1 MKPASLSSRL
11 YQADLYDQ
19 IKIDGNHIIC
29 LNHEQT
35 KTFILLAAIKN
46 HAHQLHP
53 KFGSSTTL
61 VVEPSKS
68 HADELQRIVSDHTE
82 LNVVNLFSSDVGQ
95 DDGQVIIK
103 PISMVL
109 SQATNPNL
117 VNLVVLDHAH
127 LLLLQDI
134 NLVKAIVARYKG
146 VQILTFMCS
155 LIHNN
160 PELTPR
166 KTVQLISYLENVL
179 SASCET
185 SSDLRSMSRQSPI
198 TNLDVIESKQTDP
211 VVYDW
216 CLLADSMLK
225 QFCDLMLDK
234 NFDESEP
241 MIKPE
246 SSVARMNQNSKQ
258 PVLNTKKQLVLVRSC
273 LSDVIYSV
281 HCLGLWSTKKTV
293 QLYLTEFSRLLQ
305 AETVSGHLI
314 AAAATLLNCFYS
326 RLDELTNYSGEEG
339 TDLKM
344 ATQQLKSLLEYINEF
359 KPIGGSVW
367 PICIVHVRRRVL
379 AKVIAL
385 WLDKISRNYSE
396 YSFIKPNYTVGST
409 RKHRNRMAVDNFDLH
424 HEASVRDFRFGN
436 SNVLVTSAI
445 VERCTDMPRCSL
457 VVSFDIPARFSDFIQ
472 AKGNCRYDSS
482 KYVVILNNLL
492 EVNPKE
498 KLLNYINM
506 ERLLNNV
513 NKKHNLESDEASMV
527 ESLEKLYPA
536 YPSKNSK
543 TPATIWR
550 SIGIIN
556 KYCTKLPSDSFTK
569 LSPEWIIKQSE
580 TQANETTYH
589 CEVRLPINSPV
600 RQTIVGPQCKS
611 KNIAMRLA
619 ALTACKVLHKAGEL
633 DDNMM
638 PITKESLRNTSSING
653 TRFLLRSKIRC
664 PIKGQSMGSTKH
676 RQYYKKRIAKV
687 FSGPVVSEGIDCHL
701 YRFQMTLT
709 CPIPDEQNRRGR
721 RIIDPGETNRN
732 YAIVCTSKLP
742 KICSFPVF
750 TRSGEVMI
758 SVELVKEN
766 ISFDELQVKNLR
778 IFHEFT
784 FSRVLRLEKY
794 PTVFEPDR
802 SLFTV
807 LLAPV
812 IDNDHGTSNIDW
824 KFVDKI
830 VHSDTTSHVPS
841 TEERRSFQFCL
852 EDYIDAVVIPWYRL
866 TDRQQFAYYVAEICT
881 DLNPESSFPD
891 EGSGFKTFID
901 YYRSKYNIDIF
912 NKSQPVLDVDHT
924 SARLNLL
931 TPRYVNRKGR
941 TLPSSTAKTRRES
954 RESLVQKQL
963 LIPELCS
970 IHPFPASFWR
980 KAVCLPCIF
989 YRLNSLYLAEEL
1001 RRTVA
1006 EETKVGFVEPPTAF
1020 HWPPL
1025 DFGWSLKDVIN
1036 NQPSSDDPLEDQAKD
1051 QDVETI
1057 VPRVQKLAIKKER
1070 SKVPPKK
1077 VQVEM
1082 NLSSSSPSN
1091 SQDFV
1096 IDHFDPSQYVIP
1108 DIPLDAPPND
1118 WMNIKLISS
1127 TGISNNDGP
1136 CGWDQPLVQ
1145 QDLFLEHTNE
1155 ATWSDCEMEFS
1166 GELTEQVGR
1175 MRCGS
1180 PSSFEPGTTKS
1191 HGINEVLKEGLVP
1204 ELEMSRDKSE
1214 SPKKSKAVEFA
1225 VNSDSSWSS
1234 TEEEEAAQ
1242 SEEDIQCYG
1251 EWKDS
1256 KSKNRPLLREL
1267 FIPSVK
1273 SLAPCRD
1280 DVDSLYKMLDDHF
1293 KSELPKEQIEHLL
1306 SHSIDSIQAHVKLSD
1321 DPKKFVSL
1329 LNKVLE
1335 QDLQVSDELVSENL
1349 EYWFKTM
1356 NQLSARVEQTL
1367 LQDPELFKDND
1378 IELVTVDDS
1387 FSQYNL
1393 EIQPTFGEL
1402 LPNRDQDCSWP
1413 NEEWKNIKF
1422 DPSNVEIDSHGPG
1435 PSIILQALTMSNASD
1450 GINLERL
1457 ETVGDSFLKY
1467 SITAYLY
1474 CMYPSMHEG
1483 KLSYLRSTEISNA
1496 NLYQLGRSKNLGE
1509 IMSATKFEPNDNWLA
1524 PGYCIAG
1531 CASSGEVESNKRR
1544 EIDKALAEVPYD
1556 LLLQH
1561 SIPDKSIADCVE
1573 ALIGAY
1579 LTASGSRAA
1588 LLFMQW
1594 LGLRVVPPTFD
1605 LQSSASQVSENQSNG
1620 VDTTIWR
1627 WLGTPPSPL
1636 ICKAPSYEDES
1647 FNSSQQISEADLK
1660 AIASAEL
1667 DRLYYAN
1674 NLDKFER
1681 DIHYKFK
1688 DRAYLVQAFT
1698 HNSYYEN
1705 HVTDCHQRLEF
1716 LGDALLDYLIT
1727 RYLFED
1733 PRCHSPGTLTDLRSA
1748 LVNNT
1753 FFASLAVKYKFHKY
1767 LKYISDEL
1775 FHVIDGFVK
1784 KFRFDSQD
1792 TITKGYTLLIS
1803 EGESE
1808 YAEDIEVPKA
1818 LGDVFE
1824 SVAGAIYLDS
1834 GMSLDHVWR
1843 VYFKMMKPEIEYF
1856 SSNVP
1861 KSPIRELLES
1871 MPQNV
1876 RFSPSELAP
1885 DRKHRVIAE
1894 VFGLGR
1900 FTGVGRNK
1908 HSAKSTA
1915 AKRALR
1921 MLALRRKEVE
1931 ELEKSRDD
1939 SDNSSIRHQ

>member
-1 MKPASLSSRL
+1 MKPSLQSSRL

-19 IKIDGNHIIC
+19 IKNAGNHIIC
-29 LNHEQT
+29 LTQEQT
-35 KTFILLAAIKN
+35 KTFILLASIKN

-53 KFGSSTTL
+53 EYGAFVTL
-61 VVEPSKS
+61 IIEPDKL
-68 HADELQRIVSDHTE
+68 HADEVQRIVNDHTE
-82 LNVVNLFSSDVGQ
+82 LNVINLFSNKTSLEGGHVIVTSMENAISDDMKQ
-95 DDGQVIIK
+95 H
-103 PISMVL
+103 S
-109 SQATNPNL
+109 
-117 VNLVVLDHAH
+117 VNLVILDQAH
-127 LLLLQDI
+127 SLLLQGVDI
-134 NLVKAIVARYKG
+134 VKAVVEHFKH
-146 VQILTFMCS
+146 VQILAFMCS
-155 LIHNN
+155 LVHNN
-160 PELTPR
+160 PELTPL
-166 KTVQLISYLENVL
+166 KTVQLTSYLESVFA
-179 SASCET
+179 ASCET
-185 SSDLRSMSRQSPI
+185 SSDLRSMSRQSLI
-198 TNLDVIESKQTDP
+198 TNLEVIEFNQVELVTCEW
-211 VVYDW
+211 Y
-216 CLLADSMLK
+216 LLADEMLK
-225 QFCDLMLDK
+225 QFCDLMLDT
-234 NFDESEP
+234 NFDNSEP

-246 SSVARMNQNSKQ
+246 QDATLQTGPILSV
-258 PVLNTKKQLVLVRSC
+258 KKQLVLVRSC
-273 LSDVIYSV
+273 LSDIIYAL
-281 HCLGLWSTKKTV
+281 HCLGSWCTKKTI

-305 AETVSGHLI
+305 AESISGHLI
-314 AAAATLLNCFYS
+314 AAASTILNCFYG
-326 RLDELTNYSGEEG
+326 RLDELSTFSDETD
-339 TDLKM
+339 TDLVLKNSS
-344 ATQQLKSLLEYINEF
+344 QQLKSLLDSINEF
-359 KPIGGSVW
+359 KPPGTSAW
-367 PICIVHVRRRVL
+367 PICIIHVRRRVI

-385 WLDKISRNYSE
+385 WLDKISKSFPE
-396 YSFIKPNYTVGST
+396 YSFVKPNYIVGSA

-436 SNVLVTSAI
+436 SNVLVTSAVI
-445 VERCTDMPRCSL
+445 ERCTDMPRCSL
-457 VVSFDIPARFSDFIQ
+457 VVSFDLPARFSDFIQ

-482 KYVVILNNLL
+482 KYIVMLN
-492 EVNPKE
+492 EFHDHQAKE
-498 KLLNYINM
+498 KLVNYINM
-506 ERLLNNV
+506 EKLLTNV
-513 NKKHNLESDEASMV
+513 NKKPILDNDETSAMDG
-527 ESLEKLYPA
+527 LEKIYPP
-536 YPSKNSK
+536 YPNKNSK
-543 TPATIWR
+543 SPATIWR

-569 LSPEWIIKQSE
+569 LSPDWHLNMSQGDNGSIL
-580 TQANETTYH
+580 YH
-589 CEVRLPINSPV
+589 YEVRLPINSPV
-600 RQTIVGPQCKS
+600 RQSIIGPKAS
-611 KNIAMRLA
+611 SRGIAMRLA
-619 ALTACKVLHKAGEL
+619 AFLACKVLHRAGEL

-638 PITKESLRNTSSING
+638 PITKESMRTTNPITGSRAFSRPR
-653 TRFLLRSKIRC
+653 TRG
-664 PIKGQSMGSTKH
+664 PAKGQSMGSTKH

-687 FSGPVVSEGIDCHL
+687 FSGSAIAEGVNCYL

-758 SVELVKEN
+758 SVELIKEH
-766 ISFDELQVKNLR
+766 ITFTDLQVKNLR
-778 IFHEFT
+778 TFHEFT

-794 PTVFEPDR
+794 PTVFDPNR
-802 SLFTV
+802 SPFAV

-812 IDNDHGTSNIDW
+812 IDDLNSGRTEIDW
-824 KFVDKI
+824 TFVDKI
-830 VHSDTTSHVPS
+830 VNSETNPQVSSAED
-841 TEERRSFQFCL
+841 RKSFRFNHN
-852 EDYIDAVVIPWYRL
+852 DYIDAVVIPWYRL

-881 DLNPESSFPD
+881 DLNPESPFPD

-901 YYRSKYNIDIF
+901 YYKSKYNIDIY

-1006 EETKVGFVEPPTAF
+1006 EETKVGFVEPPEDF
-1020 HWPPL
+1020 DWPSL

-1036 NQPSSDDPLEDQAKD
+1036 NQTSNDDGSDEVNEEQLQ
-1051 QDVETI
+1051 
-1057 VPRVQKLAIKKER
+1057 RVQEKVVKQGRACKNLPKPKLEK
-1070 SKVPPKK
+1070 
-1077 VQVEM
+1077 
-1082 NLSSSSPSN
+1082 SPVCSTN
-1091 SQDFV
+1091 DPNEFV
-1096 IDHFDPSQYVIP
+1096 IDHFDPSQYTIP
-1108 DIPLDAPPND
+1108 DIPLGGTIND

-1127 TGISNNDGP
+1127 TGAPSGDEP
-1136 CGWDQPLVQ
+1136 CGWDQPLIQ
-1145 QDLFLEHTNE
+1145 QDLFLEHTND
-1155 ATWSDCEMEFS
+1155 ATWSDCEMEFE
-1166 GELTEQVGR
+1166 GEITEKMNR

-1180 PSSFEPGTTKS
+1180 PSSFEPG
-1191 HGINEVLKEGLVP
+1191 LKKALSSNDNFTPVGKRQL
-1204 ELEMSRDKSE
+1204 
-1214 SPKKSKAVEFA
+1214 KAVSIIECDKNEEGK
-1225 VNSDSSWSS
+1225 NSQYFIDSDTSWSTS
-1234 TEEEEAAQ
+1234 DDDEAGK

-1267 FIPSVK
+1267 FIPNCK
-1273 SLAPCRD
+1273 SLAGNTEND
-1280 DVDSLYKMLDDHF
+1280 IENLYTTISDYFITSGEKMSID
-1293 KSELPKEQIEHLL
+1293 HLL
-1306 SHSIDSIQAHVKLSD
+1306 SNTIETIQTKFISVVHPQRLITTLNNIFRTEVHVTT
-1321 DPKKFVSL
+1321 
-1329 LNKVLE
+1329 
-1335 QDLQVSDELVSENL
+1335 ELAEETSRQ
-1349 EYWFKTM
+1349 WFQLMKE
-1356 NQLSARVEQTL
+1356 LSARVESAL
-1367 LQDPELFKDND
+1367 ALDPEIFKDND
-1378 IELVTVDDS
+1378 IELVAVDDS
-1387 FSQYNL
+1387 FSHYNL
-1393 EIQPTFGEL
+1393 EVQPTFGEL
-1402 LPNRDQDCSWP
+1402 LPNRDDDCNWA

-1422 DPSNVEIDSHGPG
+1422 DPSISEIRSHGPG

-1474 CMYPSMHEG
+1474 CMYPTMHEG

-1496 NLYQLGRSKNLGE
+1496 NLYEKGRLKNLGE

-1524 PGYCIAG
+1524 PGYCIA
-1531 CASSGEVESNKRR
+1531 ESKPSEDIGNNKRR

-1594 LGLRVVPPTFD
+1594 LGLKVVPETFD
-1605 LQSSASQVSENQSNG
+1605 LEADLARISDQS
-1620 VDTTIWR
+1620 DDTIWR
-1627 WLGTPPSPL
+1627 WLGTPSSPL
-1636 ICKAPSYEDES
+1636 IFKPPSQEGIEDC
-1647 FNSSQQISEADLK
+1647 FSQTEIDQLK
-1660 AIASAEL
+1660 ARALAEL

-1674 NLDKFER
+1674 SLDKFEK
-1681 DIHYKFK
+1681 DIQYSFK

-1834 GMSLDHVWR
+1834 GMSLDQVWR

-1921 MLALRRKEVE
+1921 MLALKRKEVE
-1931 ELEKSRDD
+1931 AMDEKGNRSLLK
-1939 SDNSSIRHQ
+1939 